1 MLLLDTNVVSELLR
15 PEPDAGVWA
24 WMVVQTPAT
33 LHTTSIT
40 LAEILY
46 GLALLPE
53 GARRFALM
61 EAAAKTFAE
70 QFPGRILSFN
80 EDAAPAY
87 AAIRSSRR
95 AIGRPVGPVDA
106 QIAAIARAH
115 GAAVATR
122 NVRDFADC
130 GIDVVNPWETGR

>member
-1 MLLLDTNVVSELLR
+1 VLILDTNVVSEFLR

-24 WMVVQTPAT
+24 WMVMQTPST

-61 EAAAKTFAE
+61 RATGRTFAE
-70 QFPGRILSFN
+70 QFPGRVLSFDQ
-80 EDAAPAY
+80 DAATAY
-87 AAIRSSRR
+87 AAIRSGRR
-95 AIGRPVGPVDA
+95 LLGRPVAPIDA

-115 GAAVATR
+115 GATVATR
-122 NVRDFADC
+122 NVRDFAEC
-130 GIDVVNPWETGR
+130 GIEVVNPWQQ